1 MTRRE
6 FNQALA
12 FLQLNPPE
20 ESANVR
26 TAAVMAQIANFSGR
40 SLPDKK
46 MVSADDY
53 LGKKKQA
60 QTPAEQMAF
69 LKALSPEKK
78 HG

>member
-12 FLQLNPPE
+12 FLQMNPPE
-20 ESANVR
+20 ETANIR
-26 TAAVMAQIANFSGR
+26 TASIMAQIANFSGR

-53 LGKKKQA
+53 LGRKKQA
-60 QTPAEQMAF
+60 QTAEEQKEF
-69 LKALSPEKK
+69 LRSIKPKDK
-78 HG
+78 